1 MAGRETV
8 MLDRN
13 LIGAITLAAVLVIP
27 GAAVFASAV
36 FASDNVKAAS
46 AAERAAL
53 QGFDRPAKCEI
64 QPECGLR
71 LLGETAPWR
80 GCAAESP

>member
-1 MAGRETV
+1 

-46 AAERAAL
+46 AAKRAAL
-53 QGFDRPAKCEI
+53 QGFDRPAK
-64 QPECGLR
+64 
-71 LLGETAPWR
+71 
-80 GCAAESP
+80 